1 MGKVNSVT
9 VTSSNIFHF
18 SIHLMLL
25 HLGETAVH
33 TEKRHWLFREG
44 SQRLPTRPTM
54 KRWVWEVKMKCFVT
68 HALQHLHA
76 KTRFGLKHCF
86 SQAICQLHACV
97 TILVLYHLL
106 FHPPSQG
113 ALYSISSNLNY
124 IYKYK
129 YMYMDKMHLWI
140 QKNVLS

>member
-9 VTSSNIFHF
+9 VTSSNISHF
-18 SIHLMLL
+18 SIQLL
-25 HLGETAVH
+25 HLGETVVH
-33 TEKRHWLFREG
+33 TEKRHWLFQEG

-68 HALQHLHA
+68 HALQRLHA

-86 SQAICQLHACV
+86 SQATCQLHACA
-97 TILVLYHLL
+97 TILVVYHLL

-113 ALYSISSNLNY
+113 AYIVYQAIEIISTSINT
-124 IYKYK
+124 
-129 YMYMDKMHLWI
+129 WI
-140 QKNVLS
+140 KCTYGNKKNVLS